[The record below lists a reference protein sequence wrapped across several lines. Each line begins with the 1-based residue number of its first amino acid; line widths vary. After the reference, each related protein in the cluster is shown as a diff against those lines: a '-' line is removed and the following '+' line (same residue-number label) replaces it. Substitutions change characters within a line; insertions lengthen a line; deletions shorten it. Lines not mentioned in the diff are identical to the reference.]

1 MSGLLLLTVLIFA
14 VAVLY
19 SSVGQAG
26 ATGYLAAMA
35 LVGVAP
41 DVMKPTALAL
51 NVLVA
56 SLSSVQY
63 YRAGYFRWSAVWPFV
78 VGSVPLASVGG
89 AITLPAYVYETL
101 VGVILLYTA
110 YRLVIATGKD
120 AVDGVRVP
128 LVPALLAGGVIGL
141 LSGLTGIGGGIFLT
155 PLLLMAWWADTR
167 SAAATSVT
175 FILVTSLAG
184 LAGNVASV
192 QNLPGSIP
200 VLGVAAL
207 VGGFI
212 GTEVGT
218 RRLAGRGIY
227 YLLATVV
234 VVAGVTLLLT

>member
-1 MSGLLLLTVLIFA
+1 MSGLILLTVLIFA

-78 VGSVPLASVGG
+78 VSSVPLAFVGG

-110 YRLVIATGKD
+110 YRLVRATGKD

-141 LSGLTGIGGGIFLT
+141 LSGLTGIGGGIFLA
-155 PLLLMAWWADTR
+155 PLLLMAGWADTR

-192 QNLPGSIP
+192 QNLPSFIP
-200 VLGVAAL
+200 VLAVAAL

-212 GTEVGT
+212 GTQVGT

-227 YLLATVV
+227 YLLATVL